1 MSAIPETPAAPT
13 EADLLQHLPEDAR
26 QRIQDRWRIYQLRH
40 HPSWWRRLLLFLSLI
55 GPGILVMIA
64 DNDAGGVITYAQTGA
79 MYGIGFFIPFLLLMI
94 PVAYIVQEMTVRL
107 GAVTHRGHAEMIWGR
122 YGAFWGVF
130 SLLDLTV
137 ANILTLVTEF
147 IGIRVGMSIFSVPPF
162 LSVPVAWIFVASIM
176 IFLHYSTW
184 AEVSL
189 NFTFCRSPSLKP
201 PYASAPW

>member
-1 MSAIPETPAAPT
+1 MSTAPEHHATPS
-13 EADLLQHLPEDAR
+13 EADVLQQLPEEVR
-26 QRIQDRWRIYQLRH
+26 ERIKDRWRIYQLRH

-94 PVAYIVQEMTVRL
+94 PVAYVVQEMTVRL

-137 ANILTLVTEF
+137 ANVLTLVTEF
-147 IGIRVGMSIFSVPPF
+147 IGIRVGMSV
-162 LSVPVAWIFVASIM
+162 
-176 IFLHYSTW
+176 
-184 AEVSL
+184 
-189 NFTFCRSPSLKP
+189 
-201 PYASAPW
+201 